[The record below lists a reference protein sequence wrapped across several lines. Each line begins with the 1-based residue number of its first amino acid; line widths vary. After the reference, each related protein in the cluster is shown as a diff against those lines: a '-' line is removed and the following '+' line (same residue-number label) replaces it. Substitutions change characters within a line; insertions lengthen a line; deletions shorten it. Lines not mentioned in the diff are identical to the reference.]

1 MLSIESRFFSMLR
14 DSRCLR
20 CQTQAAWTSVRYKS
34 TASAKPSPKDDQPDN
49 VQPIELDRPIGLPY
63 PPLPGQN
70 TGIDNRSLSERRDDF
85 VDYQKHLQ
93 RRKEL

>member
-1 MLSIESRFFSMLR
+1 MMLSIESRFFSILR

-20 CQTQAAWTSVRYKS
+20 CQTQAVWTSVRNKS
-34 TASAKPSPKDDQPDN
+34 TASAKPSPKEQQEN

-70 TGIDNRSLSERRDDF
+70 TGIDHRSLSERRDDF

>member
-1 MLSIESRFFSMLR
+1 MPSVSVESRFFSVLR
-14 DSRCLR
+14 EFRCFR
-20 CQTQAAWTSVRYKS
+20 CQAQTQAAWSPVRHKS
-34 TASAKPSPKDDQPDN
+34 TADAPKDN

-70 TGIDNRSLSERRDDF
+70 TGIDHRSLSQRRDDF